1 MEENLFD
8 IPIVLFVFRRLDTV
22 KLIMEKVKEIKPKTF
37 YVFSDGPRIGKDEER
52 KKVLEVREYITNVIN
67 WDCDLHMEFS
77 EYNKGC
83 ANNICGGINTVFHWE
98 KTAIILEDDAVPL
111 IEFFLYCSEL
121 LKIYEKDKRIQFIA
135 GFNAVGDTDTIQHSY
150 SFSKSAPMSGAI
162 ATWADRWNECDFK
175 MKNWP
180 DNFKQKKLKEY
191 FYFNELYRVYCQAFE
206 DSYKN
211 INDGWDYQFHH
222 DMLDKERV
230 AIVPRGNLVKSYGY
244 TEGAFHPQ
252 SKREAK
258 NLNKIMDYTKE
269 SISFPMEQLKEIIV
283 NVEYDQLRQKYLLQV
298 KGNYIQR
305 HMYYLKRRLK
315 DLAYKYIPKSVWNS
329 IKKIVKKQ

>member
-37 YVFSDGPRIGKDEER
+37 YVFSDGPRIGKAEER
-52 KKVLEVREYITNVIN
+52 KRVLEVREYITNMID
-67 WDCDLHMEFS
+67 WDCDIHMEFP

-83 ANNICGGINTVFHWE
+83 ANNICDGVNTVFGKE
-98 KTAIILEDDAVPL
+98 KAAIILEDDAVPMV
-111 IEFFLYCSEL
+111 EFFLYCREL
-121 LKIYEKDKRIQFIA
+121 LKLYEKDKRVQFIA
-135 GFNAVGDTDTIQHSY
+135 GFNAVGDTEIIQYSY
-150 SFSKSAPMSGAI
+150 AFSKSAPMSGAI

-191 FYFNELYRVYCQAFE
+191 FYFNELYRVHCQAFE

-269 SISFPMEQLKEIIV
+269 SISFPMEQPKEIIV
-283 NVEYDQLRQKYLLQV
+283 NVEYDRLRQKYLLQV

-305 HMYYLKRRLK
+305 HMYYLKRKLK
-315 DLAYKYIPKSVWNS
+315 DLAYKYIPKSIWNS
-329 IKKIVKKQ
+329 VKNLVNN